1 MFKNYRLRDYDFKLI
16 ILVLALSAVG
26 IMTIGSAEPAQQSRQ
41 MAGVAAGVVIMIA
54 LSFFNYSV
62 ILKLYWLMYIGNL
75 VLLGLV
81 IIMGEEGNG
90 AQRWLKIG
98 GLQFQPS
105 ELAKILLILF
115 FAQFIM
121 KYKEKLN
128 SFRVIASIAVLM
140 GVPWIMVLKQPALST
155 SIVLIFIFC
164 VILYVGGIS
173 YKLVFGALA
182 VAIPAV
188 VILVSLAMQPDS
200 TILET
205 YQKNRILA
213 FVNPEEYST
222 DLAYQ
227 QLNSVMAIGSGELD
241 GKGYKNNEITSVKNG
256 NFLSEAETD
265 FIFAVIGEEFGFKG
279 SIAVIILLL
288 LTAMECIS
296 VAVRAKDVAG
306 TIIAAAMGGLIAFQ
320 SFVNIGVATFILPNT
335 GLPLPFVSYGLSSLV
350 AMYSGIGLVLNV
362 RFRKK
367 VMLEE
372 VNNEHRFNR
381 T

>member
-16 ILVLALSAVG
+16 ILILALSIIG
-26 IMTIGSAEPAQQSRQ
+26 IITIGSAEPAQQTKQ
-41 MAGVAAGVVIMIA
+41 MAGVVAGLVIMIA

-81 IIMGEEGNG
+81 ILMGEEGNG

-121 KYKEKLN
+121 KYKLN
-128 SFRVIASIAVLM
+128 TFPVIASIAVLM
-140 GVPWIMVLKQPALST
+140 GVPWIMVKEQPALST
-155 SIVLIFIFC
+155 SLVLIFIFC
-164 VILYVGGIS
+164 VILYAGGIS
-173 YKLVFGALA
+173 YKLIFGALA

-188 VILVSLAMQPDS
+188 IILVSLAMQPDS

-279 SIAVIILLL
+279 SIVVIILLML
-288 LTAMECIS
+288 MAMECVSI
-296 VAVRAKDVAG
+296 AGKAKDTAG
-306 TIIAAAMGGLIAFQ
+306 TIIAASMGGLIAFQ

-335 GLPLPFVSYGLSSLV
+335 GLPLPFVSYGLTSL
-350 AMYSGIGLVLNV
+350 MSLYIGMGVVLNV
-362 RFRKK
+362 RLQAKRS
-367 VMLEE
+367 
-372 VNNEHRFNR
+372 
-381 T
+381 

>member
-1 MFKNYRLRDYDFKLI
+1 M
-16 ILVLALSAVG
+16 
-26 IMTIGSAEPAQQSRQ
+26 
-41 MAGVAAGVVIMIA
+41 
-54 LSFFNYSV
+54 
-62 ILKLYWLMYIGNL
+62 
-75 VLLGLV
+75 
-81 IIMGEEGNG
+81 
-90 AQRWLKIG
+90 
-98 GLQFQPS
+98 
-105 ELAKILLILF
+105 
-115 FAQFIM
+115 
-121 KYKEKLN
+121 
-128 SFRVIASIAVLM
+128 
-140 GVPWIMVLKQPALST
+140 
-155 SIVLIFIFC
+155 
-164 VILYVGGIS
+164 
-173 YKLVFGALA
+173 
-182 VAIPAV
+182 
-188 VILVSLAMQPDS
+188 
-200 TILET
+200 
-205 YQKNRILA
+205 
-213 FVNPEEYST
+213 
-222 DLAYQ
+222 
-227 QLNSVMAIGSGELD
+227 
-241 GKGYKNNEITSVKNG
+241 KNG

-279 SIAVIILLL
+279 SIVVIILLL

>member
-1 MFKNYRLRDYDFKLI
+1 
-16 ILVLALSAVG
+16 
-26 IMTIGSAEPAQQSRQ
+26 
-41 MAGVAAGVVIMIA
+41 
-54 LSFFNYSV
+54 
-62 ILKLYWLMYIGNL
+62 
-75 VLLGLV
+75 
-81 IIMGEEGNG
+81 
-90 AQRWLKIG
+90 
-98 GLQFQPS
+98 
-105 ELAKILLILF
+105 
-115 FAQFIM
+115 M

-128 SFRVIASIAVLM
+128 TFRVIASIAVLM

-227 QLNSVMAIGSGELD
+227 QL
-241 GKGYKNNEITSVKNG
+241 
-256 NFLSEAETD
+256 SEAETD

-335 GLPLPFVSYGLSSLV
+335 GLPLPFVSYGLTSLLSLYIG
-350 AMYSGIGLVLNV
+350 MGIVLNI
-362 RFRKK
+362 RLQARKS
-367 VMLEE
+367 
-372 VNNEHRFNR
+372 
-381 T
+381 